1 MLLKWCHLIFLW
13 SDKIC
18 RTILPALDSICLPH
32 RIINIHAKC
41 DSHEVNL
48 FICCRFEFRLLHVMS
63 RFDVGHLLYRQ
74 LMLKYNNRTTREK
87 NELRSCIHANAI
99 VDKMSPIEMSTHR
112 YDSHH
117 VKWFTAECFVKKKL
131 FRCQFSIIICISTRI
146 GCFGY
151 EYNATLK

>member
-18 RTILPALDSICLPH
+18 RTIHPALNSICLPH
-32 RIINIHAKC
+32 RVINIHAKC

-74 LMLKYNNRTTREK
+74 LMLKYNNRMTRGK
-87 NELRSCIHANAI
+87 KELRSCIHANAI
-99 VDKMSPIEMSTHR
+99 VDKMSPITPIWQLSRKMIHR
-112 YDSHH
+112 
-117 VKWFTAECFVKKKL
+117 WMFCEKKTVSLSIFDNYLHKHTDRM
-131 FRCQFSIIICISTRI
+131 FRLRI
-146 GCFGY
+146 
-151 EYNATLK
+151 